1 MPGHPVGG
9 YAPDVSSLYTRPRPL
24 TGAGLRL
31 GVFDTSVLTS
41 DIIAA
46 LKRGKPSS
54 ILAGM
59 RHGTLRG
66 FIPRYV

>member
-1 MPGHPVGG
+1 MH
-9 YAPDVSSLYTRPRPL
+9 SLYDRPRWS
-24 TGAGLRL
+24 TGAGFRV

-59 RHGTLRG
+59 RYGTLRG
-66 FIPRYV
+66 FIPH